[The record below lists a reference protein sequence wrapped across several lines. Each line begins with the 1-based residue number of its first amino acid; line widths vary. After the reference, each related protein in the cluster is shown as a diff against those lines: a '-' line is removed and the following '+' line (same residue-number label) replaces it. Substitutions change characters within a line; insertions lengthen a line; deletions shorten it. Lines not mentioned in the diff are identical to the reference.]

1 MGLHLTVDQKNR
13 GRTVGSTPSLQTRSA
28 WRGTCVHDFETP
40 RWVQKQ
46 RRIDPDEPLH
56 ERNRVYEEPRRAVAI
71 AINGTFS
78 LIAIG
83 TYGCVR
89 F

>member
-1 MGLHLTVDQKNR
+1 
-13 GRTVGSTPSLQTRSA
+13 
-28 WRGTCVHDFETP
+28 VHDFETP

-56 ERNRVYEEPRRAVAI
+56 ERDRVYEEPKRAVAI

-83 TYGCVR
+83 TYR
-89 F
+89 FVHLKLSIL

>member
-1 MGLHLTVDQKNR
+1 M
-13 GRTVGSTPSLQTRSA
+13 
-28 WRGTCVHDFETP
+28 HDFETP

-56 ERNRVYEEPRRAVAI
+56 EHSRVYEEPRRAVAI

-83 TYGCVR
+83 TYEFVCFLAVSSS
-89 F
+89 

>member
-1 MGLHLTVDQKNR
+1 M
-13 GRTVGSTPSLQTRSA
+13 
-28 WRGTCVHDFETP
+28 HDFEAP

-46 RRIDPDEPLH
+46 RRVDPDEPLH

-83 TYGCVR
+83 THR
-89 F
+89 FA